1 MSKSNNEKIGLTSV
15 FDKIKEKYNEFDTT
29 KRSQSQ
35 DILINYTKVYK
46 KTKIIIKRPQII
58 DNKNIK
64 AKSVSKKKSKK
75 YLSLTY
81 NIKNKNNKILN
92 YNYFN
97 TSAKNKNIKFENNNI
112 RIINNFDEFENNK
125 FNNELDS
132 QKKTL
137 FLIKIMDRLYSKYL
151 KEKYTNKMKSILNF
165 YSQKQNMNNIII
177 SMMIII
183 PFYWT
188 K

>member
-1 MSKSNNEKIGLTSV
+1 MSKISNKKIGLNSI
-15 FDKIKEKYNEFDTT
+15 FDKIKEKYNEFETT

-75 YLSLTY
+75 YLSSTY
-81 NIKNKNNKILN
+81 NIKNKNKNNKILN

-97 TSAKNKNIKFENNNI
+97 NN
-112 RIINNFDEFENNK
+112 
-125 FNNELDS
+125 
-132 QKKTL
+132 T
-137 FLIKIMDRLYSKYL
+137 
-151 KEKYTNKMKSILNF
+151 
-165 YSQKQNMNNIII
+165 
-177 SMMIII
+177 
-183 PFYWT
+183 
-188 K
+188 

>member
-1 MSKSNNEKIGLTSV
+1 MSKLNNEKIGLISV

-75 YLSLTY
+75 SLTY
-81 NIKNKNNKILN
+81 NIKNKNKNNKNLN
-92 YNYFN
+92 NNYFN

-112 RIINNFDEFENNK
+112 RIINKFDEFENNK
-125 FNNELDS
+125 FNNELDN
-132 QKKTL
+132 KK
-137 FLIKIMDRLYSKYL
+137 K
-151 KEKYTNKMKSILNF
+151 
-165 YSQKQNMNNIII
+165 NII
-177 SMMIII
+177 
-183 PFYWT
+183 FNKNYG
-188 K
+188 